1 MSLAHGR
8 AEVTE
13 LRRRGVVFEDSG
25 IPRLAIR

>member
-13 LRRRGVVFEDSG
+13 LRGCGEVFEDYGISG
-25 IPRLAIR
+25 LAIR